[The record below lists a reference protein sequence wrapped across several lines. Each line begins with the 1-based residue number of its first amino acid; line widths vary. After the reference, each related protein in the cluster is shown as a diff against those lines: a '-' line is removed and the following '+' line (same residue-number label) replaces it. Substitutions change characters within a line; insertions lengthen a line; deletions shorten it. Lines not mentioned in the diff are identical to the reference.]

1 MDNPAVP
8 KKALVC
14 VHQRLTEAKASCGG
28 RGGERIAEQLEEAL
42 AREQL
47 DFPVERFICF
57 GQCEE
62 GPNIRLAPG
71 GRFFSRVSPEA
82 LPDILLAIRQFLEI
96 NNS

>member
-1 MDNPAVP
+1 MDSPVVA

-14 VHQRLTEAKASCGG
+14 VHQRLTQAKASCGG
-28 RGGERIAEQLEEAL
+28 RGGESIAEQLEAAL

-57 GQCEE
+57 GLCEE

-71 GRFFSRVSPEA
+71 GRFFSRVTPEA
-82 LPDILLAIRQFLEI
+82 LADIVLAIRQFLETD
-96 NNS
+96 NS